1 MAGLLSTMGAR
12 LRNAARATAF
22 SVMGVIFGLVGLGF
36 LTMAL
41 WIVLALHGGV
51 LMAHMV
57 IGAFYFILGLC
68 LMVLGAQGGGT
79 AAPREQTRSREQTP
93 PPEPAKDPLVQLAE
107 GFAMGMQAGRA
118 MRERRG

>member
-22 SVMGVIFGLVGLGF
+22 SVMGVIFGLV
-36 LTMAL
+36 
-41 WIVLALHGGV
+41 IVLALHGGV